1 MRKKP
6 EGRTGREGHEQPA
19 QMINRLDLLRPHL
32 CDAAYATK
40 KRREQDLLPERCAS
54 CESSCCYGQRLMELM
69 RERGIDYSCG
79 RKIYSSGDIALAL
92 RDAPAETDIRR
103 VLRRRTRSAHK

>member
-1 MRKKP
+1 MSRQK
-6 EGRTGREGHEQPA
+6 GRGDRDGHERTA
-19 QMINRLDLLRPHL
+19 DRIDSLDLLRPHL
-32 CDAAYATK
+32 CDAAFTTK
-40 KRREQDLLPERCAS
+40 KRREKDLRPERCAA
-54 CESSCCYGQRLMELM
+54 CDSSCCYGQRLMELM

-79 RKIYSSGDIALAL
+79 HRIYSSGDIALAL